1 MGINS
6 NIFIC
11 NKIYYWFI
19 RQSMN
24 ILFIVDNNSYDML
37 RFINLFK
44 TRNNISVDIQ
54 KLLKKKEISELQ
66 KYLYR
71 LVKKKKI
78 THLIIQTLQ
87 NFNWEILI
95 FLKKEF
101 NLKLILISP
110 DCPYNYDNLNRGILE
125 LFDLLY
131 TFHVDYL
138 KKYIRKGINAKFFTE
153 PKFINYKNTK
163 KKFDISFVGRGKNR
177 VERKKILDDLK
188 SLKNIKTKFLLDQE
202 ISDYKM
208 IKIIKQSKIHLNFTD
223 TSSATIF
230 GTGWSN
236 KRKVNSFK
244 GRIINIL
251 GANTFCLSQ
260 NDSVTKKLFP
270 NGKGVIYFN
279 NIEDLKKKLL
289 FYINN
294 DKKRSEIISKIDK
307 KYLSNFSHKTVKK
320 RIMAELKNLNFSNK
334 KNPKVNYNFVIIFFQ
349 LRNLVRLC
357 LLFRSKKEFFFILK
371 RIFFL
376 LKSSFRII
384 FKF

>member
-1 MGINS
+1 
-6 NIFIC
+6 
-11 NKIYYWFI
+11 
-19 RQSMN
+19 MN
-24 ILFIVDNNSYDML
+24 ILFLVDNSSFDML
-37 RFINLFK
+37 RFVNLFN
-44 TRNNISVDIQ
+44 TRNNISVDVQ

-66 KYLYR
+66 EFLYK

-87 NFNWEILI
+87 NFNWEILTY
-95 FLKKEF
+95 LKKEF

-110 DCPYNYDNLNRGILE
+110 DCPYNYDTLNKGILE

-131 TFHVDYL
+131 TFHIDYV
-138 KKYIRKGINAKFFTE
+138 KKYKRKGANTKFFTE

-163 KKFDISFVGRGKNR
+163 KKFDISFVGRSKFRN
-177 VERKKILDDLK
+177 ERIKILNELK
-188 SLKNIKTKFLLDQE
+188 NLKNIKTKFLLDQQ

-230 GTGWSN
+230 GSGWAN
-236 KRKVNSFK
+236 KTRVNSFK

-251 GANTFCLSQ
+251 CANTFCLSQ

-279 NIEDLKKKLL
+279 NTEDLKKKVL
-289 FYINN
+289 FYIDN
-294 DKKRSEIISKIDK
+294 DKERLKIISKIDK
-307 KYLSNFSHKTVKK
+307 KYLSNFSHRKVKK
-320 RIMAELKNLNFSNK
+320 RIITELKNLRFSNK
-334 KNPKVNYNFVIIFFQ
+334 KNPKVNYNLVIIFFQ
-349 LRNLVRLC
+349 LRNLVRVF
-357 LLFRSKKEFFFILK
+357 LLFRSKKEFIFILK

>member
-1 MGINS
+1 
-6 NIFIC
+6 
-11 NKIYYWFI
+11 
-19 RQSMN
+19 MN
-24 ILFIVDNNSYDML
+24 ILFVVDNSSFDML
-37 RFINLFK
+37 RFVNLFN
-44 TRNNISVDIQ
+44 TRNNISVDVQ
-54 KLLKKKEISELQ
+54 KLLKKKEIFELQ
-66 KYLYR
+66 EFLYR
-71 LVKKKKI
+71 LIKKKKI

-95 FLKKEF
+95 YLKKEF

-110 DCPYNYDNLNRGILE
+110 DCPYNYDTLNGGILE

-131 TFHVDYL
+131 TFHIDYV
-138 KKYIRKGINAKFFTE
+138 KKYRKKGINTKFFTE
-153 PKFINYKNTK
+153 PKFINYINIK
-163 KKFDISFVGRGKNR
+163 KKFDISFVGRGKYR
-177 VERKKILDDLK
+177 DERKKILNE
-188 SLKNIKTKFLLDQE
+188 LKNLKDIKTKFLLDQE

-208 IKIIKQSKIHLNFTD
+208 TKIIKQSKIHLNFTD
-223 TSSATIF
+223 TSSATIL
-230 GTGWSN
+230 GSGWAN

-260 NDSVTKKLFP
+260 NDSITKKLFP

-279 NIEDLKKKLL
+279 NTEDLKKKVL

-294 DKKRSEIISKIDK
+294 DKERLKIISKIDK

-320 RIMAELKNLNFSNK
+320 RLITELKNLRFSNK
-334 KNPKVNYNFVIIFFQ
+334 KNPKVNYNSVIIFFQ
-349 LRNLVRLC
+349 LRNLVRVF

-376 LKSSFRII
+376 LKTYFRII